1 MSNTQP
7 SSKKTIQIIPIQ
19 NKVSEQIVI
28 SSEEQLQ
35 SELDQLKAAQDRLE
49 LIKIQQED
57 LIANTEQEIQ
67 SAKEA
72 WQQEKLELIE
82 QARQEGFQAGFEQG
96 KVESLEQY
104 HHLIEQANGIIE
116 ASKLDYQSTVEKS
129 EETILTL
136 AVHVAKKIIKQ
147 EIDKEPD
154 LFLPI
159 VKDAISTIKDQREVT
174 IYLHPEN
181 YEYILSQKNELEKIL
196 ESKATLSIYIN
207 EALEVGSCVIEHPFG
222 KIDASI
228 HTQLSKIYEVL
239 HEVLLEQKA

>member
-19 NKVSEQIVI
+19 KKLSEQIVI

-35 SELDQLKAAQDRLE
+35 SELDQLKVAQDELE
-49 LIKIQQED
+49 LVKKQRED
-57 LIANTEQEIQ
+57 LIANTEHEIQ

-72 WQQEKLELIE
+72 WQQEKLELME

-104 HHLIEQANGIIE
+104 HHLIDQANGIIE

-136 AVHVAKKIIKQ
+136 AVHVAQKIIKQ
-147 EIDKEPD
+147 EIDKEPE

-196 ESKATLSIYIN
+196 ESKAVLSIYIN
-207 EALEVGSCVIEHPFG
+207 EALEVGSCMIEHPFG
-222 KIDASI
+222 KIDARI
-228 HTQLSKIYEVL
+228 HTQLSKIYEIL
-239 HEVLLEQKA
+239 QEVLLEQKA

>member
-19 NKVSEQIVI
+19 KKPSKQIAN
-28 SSEEQLQ
+28 SYEEQLQ
-35 SELDQLKAAQDRLE
+35 SELDELKAAQNELE
-49 LIKIQQED
+49 LVKKQREG
-57 LIANTEQEIQ
+57 LIVDTEKEIQ
-67 SAKEA
+67 LAKEA
-72 WQQEKLELIE
+72 WEQEKLELME
-82 QARQEGFQAGFEQG
+82 KARQEGFQLGLEQG
-96 KVESLEQY
+96 KVESIEQY
-104 HHLIEQANGIIE
+104 HHLIDQANGIIE

-136 AVHVAKKIIKQ
+136 AVHVAQKIFRQ
-147 EIDKEPD
+147 EIVKEPE

-159 VKDAISTIKDQREVT
+159 VKDAISAIKDQREVT

-181 YEYILSQKNELEKIL
+181 YEYILSQKNELERIL
-196 ESKATLSIYIN
+196 ESKATLSIYLN

-228 HTQLSKIYEVL
+228 DTQLSKIHEVL
-239 HEVLLEQKA
+239 HEVLMEQKA